1 MRFSLLLLF
10 FSLSNMSQVCAQQSK
25 ATKEISRYWTD
36 LYQTVEIN
44 SDKKRKFTIQG
55 QFKID
60 SNDPAAEIVFYYLK
74 NNNDENESPEYA
86 DVKKFSQEWEQLE
99 IEGTLSEQTKSIEL
113 GAYCQNNGDF
123 YFENFKLLIEDDNG
137 NTEQFPLGNQ
147 GFEKKIT
154 ADEFVPDWKQG
165 ESDGMAIRIKE
176 FTLKTIYDD
185 DKKSQVLMLKGE
197 GIDSKPEAVG
207 GEGLK
212 GRTVEIE
219 GMISML
225 NDLKERVESQVK
237 GLSQYELDHLHDE
250 DANRIGALIMH
261 LAAAEAYYQVFTFEN
276 RGFNDEEK
284 EKWQIALSLDKEA
297 REKFQGKDLQYYL
310 DIYNE
315 VRSKTIEEL
324 RKKDDVWFKE
334 VQRSYNWTNQ
344 YCWFH
349 VMEHQSSHLGQIL
362 FLKKRIPPK
371 TEIAIPD
378 EIKD

>member
-1 MRFSLLLLF
+1 M
-10 FSLSNMSQVCAQQSK
+10 MD
-25 ATKEISRYWTD
+25 Y
-36 LYQTVEIN
+36 
-44 SDKKRKFTIQG
+44 
-55 QFKID
+55 
-60 SNDPAAEIVFYYLK
+60 
-74 NNNDENESPEYA
+74 
-86 DVKKFSQEWEQLE
+86 KKFSQEWEQLE

-219 GMISML
+219 DQVDFSTQIKPIL
-225 NDLKERVESQVK
+225 NNKCITCHGGVKKNAGFSLLFEEEAFADTKSGRPAIIRGDASGSEFIKRLHEDDL
-237 GLSQYELDHLHDE
+237 
-250 DANRIGALIMH
+250 
-261 LAAAEAYYQVFTFEN
+261 
-276 RGFNDEEK
+276 
-284 EKWQIALSLDKEA
+284 
-297 REKFQGKDLQYYL
+297 
-310 DIYNE
+310 
-315 VRSKTIEEL
+315 EL
-324 RKKDDVWFKE
+324 RMPYEKAKL
-334 VQRSYNWTNQ
+334 T
-344 YCWFH
+344 
-349 VMEHQSSHLGQIL
+349 
-362 FLKKRIPPK
+362 
-371 TEIAIPD
+371 
-378 EIKD
+378 